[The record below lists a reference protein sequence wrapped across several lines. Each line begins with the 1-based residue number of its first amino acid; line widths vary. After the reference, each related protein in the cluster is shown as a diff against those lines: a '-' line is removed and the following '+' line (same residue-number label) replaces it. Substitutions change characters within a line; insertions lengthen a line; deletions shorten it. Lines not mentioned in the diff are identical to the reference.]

1 MGRTKI
7 KIGLLVNPASVTH
20 DLSPALEKIIKC
32 KNIEIKA
39 LYGPQHGIYSHT
51 QDNMITWRGFT
62 HEKLGIPVYSLYGET
77 RVPDEEMLKD
87 IDELVVDLQ
96 DVGTRVY
103 TFSSTLFNCME
114 ACSKFGKKLIIL
126 DRPNPVNGN
135 SVEGD
140 CLQPQYKSFVGMLEI
155 PMRHGLTMGELAVM
169 YRYERKIDCGLEI
182 YRMKGWKREMWFDDT
197 DLPWVI
203 PSPNMTTFDTAVV
216 YPGTVYLEGT
226 NLSEGRGT
234 TRPFEIIGAP
244 FINPDNFKKE
254 LDSYK
259 LPGVYFR
266 SLCFQPSFQK
276 WKDEVCGGIQIH
288 VTDRN
293 KFLPVLTGTALMR
306 AATKL
311 YPEKFEWKKPPYEY
325 EYKKLPI
332 DVIAGNSIFRK
343 QIEETHDIKNIAE
356 SWKDDIKGFKK
367 KRKEYL
373 LY

>member
-1 MGRTKI
+1 
-7 KIGLLVNPASVTH
+7 
-20 DLSPALEKIIKC
+20 
-32 KNIEIKA
+32 
-39 LYGPQHGIYSHT
+39 
-51 QDNMITWRGFT
+51 
-62 HEKLGIPVYSLYGET
+62 
-77 RVPDEEMLKD
+77 
-87 IDELVVDLQ
+87 
-96 DVGTRVY
+96 
-103 TFSSTLFNCME
+103 ME
-114 ACSKFGKKLIIL
+114 
-126 DRPNPVNGN
+126 
-135 SVEGD
+135 
-140 CLQPQYKSFVGMLEI
+140 
-155 PMRHGLTMGELAVM
+155 
-169 YRYERKIDCGLEI
+169 
-182 YRMKGWKREMWFDDT
+182 REMWFDDT

-203 PSPNMTTFDTAVV
+203 PSPNMPTFDTAVV

-226 NLSEGRGT
+226 KLSEGRGT

-266 SLCFQPSFQK
+266 SLCFQPSFHK

-325 EYKKLPI
+325 EYEKLPI